1 MVCFNIVH
9 MDEWMIIHV
18 CVLRKNLH
26 IAQPWQKL
34 CLPPLGGGELPRPVT
49 VCRVS
54 FCLFLLLSVSV
65 RTAHSLLVGL
75 LCLFIRS
82 EGLQVAERTRL
93 ITSFETRRE
102 GAIDR
107 EMGKWVGQQE
117 KKGEERGNW
126 NGRNRAGTDMDEERE
141 RETGRDK
148 GKLLPPYA
156 SLLRSLMHV
165 LSGWR
170 EAVKCN

>member
-1 MVCFNIVH
+1 MKSLVCFNTVH

-117 KKGEERGNW
+117 NYKEERGNW
-126 NGRNRAGTDMDEERE
+126 DGRCREKPSRNRH
-141 RETGRDK
+141 GRRK
-148 GKLLPPYA
+148 GKKD
-156 SLLRSLMHV
+156 
-165 LSGWR
+165 G
-170 EAVKCN
+170 

>member
-1 MVCFNIVH
+1 MNDYPC
-9 MDEWMIIHV
+9 V

-102 GAIDR
+102 GVIDR

-117 KKGEERGNW
+117 NYKEERGNW
-126 NGRNRAGTDMDEERE
+126 DGRKTEQEP
-141 RETGRDK
+141 TWTKK
-148 GKLLPPYA
+148 GKERRVETRGSNYLHMHLCCAHWCMYWVDGER
-156 SLLRSLMHV
+156 RSSV
-165 LSGWR
+165 IR
-170 EAVKCN
+170 